1 MDAVFTVL
9 GLGLVGFGLYDVFRG
24 LLYPSGRGTI
34 SYWVLR
40 SVWRLS
46 RGMNHRWGSL
56 AGPLGVVIVIVL
68 WGMLQAFGWALVY
81 YPHVPEGFYY
91 AEGMDP
97 EDYDDFAEA
106 LYISLVTLG
115 TLGFGDVVPTGAW
128 LRFVSPVEA
137 LIGFALLTAT
147 VSWFIQIYPALAR
160 RRALA
165 VRLRALQSVAYADRV
180 ASLDRAGAHRTLDQL
195 TADIVDVHVALVQN
209 AESYYFREVK
219 EDAALAVS
227 LPYAMEI
234 AARAGEAP
242 AEEVRLSGAM
252 LSSAVSDFGQH
263 LREEFHGAGE
273 STEEVLGAYATDH
286 GYRAVPDG
294 RGERSRD

>member
-1 MDAVFTVL
+1 MDEVFTLL

-34 SYWVLR
+34 SFWVLR
-40 SVWRLS
+40 LVWRLS
-46 RGMNHRWGSL
+46 RSTDHRWGSL
-56 AGPLGVVIVIVL
+56 AGPLGVVVVIVL

-81 YPHVPEGFYY
+81 YPYVPEGFYY
-91 AEGMDP
+91 AEGMNP
-97 EDYDDFAEA
+97 EEYDDFAEA
-106 LYISLVTLG
+106 LHISLVTLG

-128 LRFVSPVEA
+128 LRFVSPIEA

-165 VRLRALQSVAYADRV
+165 VRLRALQAVGFAERV
-180 ASLDRAGAHRTLDQL
+180 AHLDRAGASRTVDQL
-195 TADIVDVHVALVQN
+195 TADVVDVHVALVQN

-219 EDAALAVS
+219 EDAALAVF

-234 AARAGEAP
+234 AARAGESP
-242 AEEVRLSGAM
+242 AEEVRLSAAM
-252 LSSAVSDFGQH
+252 LSSAVSDIGQH
-263 LREEFHGAGE
+263 LRTEFHGSGE

-286 GYRAVPDG
+286 GYSPGPGGRSGRSPD
-294 RGERSRD
+294 

>member
-1 MDAVFTVL
+1 MEAVFTVL
-9 GLGLVGFGLYDVFRG
+9 GLGLVVFGLYDVFRG

-40 SVWRLS
+40 VVWKLS
-46 RGMNHRWGSL
+46 RGTGHRWGSFS
-56 AGPLGVVIVIVL
+56 GPLGVVLVIVL

-81 YPHVPEGFYY
+81 YPYIPEGFYY
-91 AEGMDP
+91 AEGMNPD
-97 EDYDDFAEA
+97 DYDDFAEA

-128 LRFVSPVEA
+128 LRFVSPIEA

-147 VSWFIQIYPALAR
+147 LSWFTQIYPALAR

-165 VRLRALQSVAYADRV
+165 VRLRALQSVGYADRV
-180 ASLDRAGAHRTLDQL
+180 PFLERAGASRTLDQL

-252 LSSAVSDFGQH
+252 LSSAVADFGQL
-263 LREEFHGAGE
+263 LREEFHGTGE

-286 GYRAVPDG
+286 GYRADPAG
-294 RGERSRD
+294 RSEPSRD